1 MTNPRLQTAMDEVK
15 STYKEVI
22 AIGNE
27 MIAHYT
33 GQADSEI
40 KFLLENIDSLSNE
53 MIRNSLLKI
62 SLVSY
67 SFSEVKEKSA
77 LKADIAE
84 TLRKEKYANEFLL
97 AEGSV
102 ATKDNTATI
111 ATSGEIVTDLLFS
124 YVSSALKTK
133 LDEQHR
139 VVDTLKSVLISRQSE
154 AKLLSVTE
162 SENE

>member
-1 MTNPRLQTAMDEVK
+1 MTNPRLQTALDEVK

-40 KFLLENIDSLSNE
+40 KFLLDNIDSLSNE
-53 MIRNSLLKI
+53 MVRNSLLKI

-84 TLRKEKYANEFLL
+84 TLRKEKYANEFLS

-102 ATKDNTATI
+102 AAKDNIATV
-111 ATSGEIVTDLLFS
+111 ATSGEIVADLLFS
-124 YVSSALKTK
+124 YVSAALKTK

-139 VVDTLKSVLISRQSE
+139 VVDTLKSILISRQSE
-154 AKLLSVTE
+154 AKLLSMTE